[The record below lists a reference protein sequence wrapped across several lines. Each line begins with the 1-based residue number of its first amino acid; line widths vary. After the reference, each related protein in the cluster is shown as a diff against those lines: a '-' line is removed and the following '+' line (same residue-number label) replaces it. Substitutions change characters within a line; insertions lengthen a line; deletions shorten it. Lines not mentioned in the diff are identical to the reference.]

1 MRLRYHGGLVGA
13 HMRKLPASSPDEVDT
28 MIGKWLGALLS
39 T

>member
-1 MRLRYHGGLVGA
+1 VRLRYHGGLLGT
-13 HMRKLPASSPDEVDT
+13 HMRELSVSSPGEVDT